1 VWLAVVS
8 QPFDCNAL
16 TPALREVDR
25 KSGEFWVSN
34 PWDFSTRRENLS
46 AYERNGVYL
55 NLGNGRFAN
64 IGYIS
69 TSDSDG
75 DGRSAVGCDV
85 TGDGRPEL
93 FVRQAGGGPL
103 RVYRNRFPDAGWLTV
118 TLEGTSS
125 NRQGIGARIIAHLDD
140 RSIRRELYPVI
151 NFLSQAP
158 ARVTLGLG
166 DARTIGRLEIRWPSG
181 NLTELKDVEINR
193 FLVVREP

>member
-1 VWLAVVS
+1 MWLAVVS
-8 QPFDCNAL
+8 QPFDCHAV
-16 TPALREVDR
+16 TPALRELDR
-25 KSGEFWVSN
+25 KSGEFWVPN
-34 PWDFSTRRENLS
+34 PWDFATRRENLS

-55 NLGNGRFAN
+55 NLGNGQFAN
-64 IGYIS
+64 IGHAS
-69 TSDSDG
+69 GADSDG

-118 TLEGTSS
+118 TLEGTTS
-125 NRQGIGARIIAHLDD
+125 NRQGIGARVIAHLEN
-140 RSIRRELYPVI
+140 RTVRRELYPVV

-166 DARTIGRLEIRWPSG
+166 DARTIPRLEIHWPSG
-181 NLTELKDVEINR
+181 KRTELKDGEINR
-193 FLVVREP
+193 HLVISE

>member
-8 QPFDCNAL
+8 QPFDCHAV

-25 KSGEFWVSN
+25 KSGEFWVPN
-34 PWDFSTRRENLS
+34 PWDFATQRENLS

-64 IGYIS
+64 IGHAS
-69 TSDSDG
+69 GADSDG

-103 RVYRNRFPDAGWLTV
+103 RVYRNRFPDSGWLTV
-118 TLEGTSS
+118 SLEGQQS
-125 NRQGIGARIIAHLDD
+125 NRQGIGARVIAHLGK
-140 RSIRRELYPVI
+140 RTVRRELYPVI

-166 DARTIGRLEIRWPSG
+166 DAPTIDRLEIHWPSG
-181 NLTELKDVEINR
+181 KRTELEDVAINR
-193 FLVVREP
+193 HLVISE

>member
-1 VWLAVVS
+1 MS
-8 QPFDCNAL
+8 QPFDCHAV

-25 KSGEFWVSN
+25 KSGEFWVPN

-46 AYERNGVYL
+46 AYERNGVFL
-55 NLGNGRFAN
+55 NLGDNRFAN
-64 IGYIS
+64 IGHAS
-69 TSDSDG
+69 AADSDG

-103 RVYRNRFPDAGWLTV
+103 RIYRNHFPDAGWLTV
-118 TLEGTSS
+118 SLVGTTS
-125 NRQGIGARIIAHLDD
+125 NRQGIGARVIARLGD
-140 RSIRRELYPVI
+140 RVVRRELYPVI

-166 DARTIGRLEIRWPSG
+166 QAKTIDRLTIRWPSG
-181 NLTELKDVEINR
+181 KVTEMTDVEINR
-193 FLVVREP
+193 HLLVREP

>member
-8 QPFDCNAL
+8 QPFDCHAV

-25 KSGEFWVSN
+25 QDGEFWVPN
-34 PWDFSTRRENLS
+34 PWDFAVRRENLS
-46 AYERNGVYL
+46 AYERNGVFL

-64 IGYIS
+64 IGYAS
-69 TSDSDG
+69 TADSEG
-75 DGRSAVGCDV
+75 DGRSAVGCDI

-103 RVYRNRFPDAGWLTV
+103 RIYRNRFPDAGWLTV
-118 TLEGTSS
+118 TLEGTES
-125 NRQGIGARIIAHLDD
+125 NRQGIGAKIIAHLGT
-140 RSIRRELYPVI
+140 RTIRRELQPHI

-166 DARTIGRLEIRWPSG
+166 DADAIKQLDIRWPSG
-181 NLTELKDVEINR
+181 KLSQLKNVEINR
-193 FLVVREP
+193 HLVVREP